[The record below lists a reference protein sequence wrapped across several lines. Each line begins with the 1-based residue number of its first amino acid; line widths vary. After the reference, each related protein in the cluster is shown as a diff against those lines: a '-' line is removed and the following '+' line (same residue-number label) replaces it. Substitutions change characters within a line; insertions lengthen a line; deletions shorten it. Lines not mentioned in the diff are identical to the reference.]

1 MPADT
6 FLASLTPQSTL
17 AELPTWD
24 VRLPAT
30 ARGDDVDEV
39 LHRNPDLP
47 GVVVF
52 ARGGVRG
59 AISRARFQQVISR
72 PFGGE
77 IVRPRAIGALLEEFS
92 PGEVV
97 ILDVNTPVQ
106 EALQRSLARDHS
118 LIYDPVLISS
128 NGGSDVR
135 LLGFTELLRADSRI
149 SPRRK
154 QPMHAIPA

>member
-6 FLASLTPQSTL
+6 CLASLTPQSTL

-52 ARGGVRG
+52 DRGGVRG

-77 IVRPRAIGALLEEFS
+77 IVRPRAIGALLDELAAGAPMIF
-92 PGEVV
+92 
-97 ILDVNTPVQ
+97 DVNMPVQ
-106 EALQRSLARDHS
+106 EALSASLARDRS
-118 LIYDPVLISS
+118 MIYEPVLTSV
-128 NGGSDVR
+128 NGGGD
-135 LLGFTELLRADSRI
+135 LPFIGFT
-149 SPRRK
+149 
-154 QPMHAIPA
+154 

>member
-1 MPADT
+1 MSSET
-6 FLASLTPQSTL
+6 FLPSLTPQSTL

-39 LHRNPDLP
+39 LRRNPDLP

-52 ARGGVRG
+52 DRHGVRG
-59 AISRARFQQVISR
+59 AISRTRFQQVVSR

-77 IVRPRAIGALLEEFS
+77 IVRPRAIGALLEELTS
-92 PGEVV
+92 GEVQ

-106 EALQRSLARDHS
+106 E
-118 LIYDPVLISS
+118 
-128 NGGSDVR
+128 
-135 LLGFTELLRADSRI
+135 
-149 SPRRK
+149 
-154 QPMHAIPA
+154 